1 MPLPESDGG
10 ETDYTLDMAETTG
23 MPRRPGPGP
32 SFPDSNRPQPGPPPR
47 PQPGRPQPGPPPR
60 PQPGRP
66 QPGRPQPGPPPR
78 PQPGR
83 PQPGRPQ
90 RPLPPE
96 RPFPG
101 GPGPV
106 RPDWSWNWGFVVPGM
121 VFPVNSARVR
131 FFNASVP
138 GPIQIYVNNRLV
150 ASDLSFMNT
159 TRYYN
164 VVPGRYRITV
174 YRGNNLQTPIVDTWM
189 SFTQNTSTTVAV
201 VGSGANFWL
210 QTVNF

>member
-1 MPLPESDGG
+1 MPLPESDDA
-10 ETDYTLDMAETTG
+10 ETDYSFDMAQPAR
-23 MPRRPGPGP
+23 MPMRPGPGP
-32 SFPDSNRPQPGPPPR
+32 SFPDSNRPQPGRPPRPQPDRPQPGPPPR
-47 PQPGRPQPGPPPR
+47 PQPDRPQPGRPPR

-66 QPGRPQPGPPPR
+66 QPGRPPR
-78 PQPGR
+78 PM
-83 PQPGRPQ
+83 
-90 RPLPPE
+90 PPD

-138 GPIQIYVNNRLV
+138 GPIQIYVNNRPV
-150 ASDLSFMNT
+150 ATDLNFMNT

-174 YRGNNLQTPIVDTWM
+174 YRGNNLRTPIVDTWM
-189 SFTQNTSTTVAV
+189 SFRQNTSTTVAV